1 MGAEQILNLM
11 FNEADIVFVPFV
23 SFSVFE
29 DKNILFSK
37 SITVLSAP
45 EKAWGHRYY
54 VESAYR

>member
-45 EKAWGHRYY
+45 EKA
-54 VESAYR
+54 